1 MLDKEIIAYYK
12 KTLDEL
18 EEIYSKVK
26 KDDKLDLSD
35 DNIYLA
41 MSFVSKIAGL
51 NNIFTDEFIEEYNI
65 KSMVKL
71 IDKKNLMLQASHYSD
86 KNLFYEFFEVVYS
99 QLKYRYRQILQYEKM
114 PKEARKL
121 LLITI
126 EYHMYLYNSLK
137 DYLDTDTEGKFVR
150 QIIEIMS
157 IINLYKI
164 VEGNDV
170 VCLGSKITYMDSVD
184 NEVKVGRIVL
194 PSHANGI
201 NKLSL
206 NKYKL
211 LISHKKNDVVY
222 LDYSTSY
229 FIRILDIDN
238 KMDI

>member
-1 MLDKEIIAYYK
+1 MTNKEIISYYG

-18 EEIYSKVK
+18 EDIYSKVK
-26 KDDKLDLSD
+26 KDNKLNLSD

-41 MSFVSKIAGL
+41 ISFVSKIIGL
-51 NNIFTDEFIEEYNI
+51 NSIFTDEFIEEYNI
-65 KSMVKL
+65 KPMVNL
-71 IDKKNLMLQASHYSD
+71 IDKKSLMIQASHYSD

-99 QLKYRYRQILQYEKM
+99 QLKYRYNQILKYEKM
-114 PKEARKL
+114 SKEERKL

-137 DYLDTDTEGKFVR
+137 DYLDTDSEGKFVK
-150 QIIEIMS
+150 QILEIMS

-164 VEGNDV
+164 VKDDDI

-184 NEVKVGRIVL
+184 NEVKVARIVL

-206 NKYKL
+206 NKYRL

-238 KMDI
+238 KMDY

>member
-26 KDDKLDLSD
+26 KGNKLDLSD

-41 MSFVSKIAGL
+41 ISFVSKIVGL
-51 NNIFTDEFIEEYNI
+51 NNIFT
-65 KSMVKL
+65 
-71 IDKKNLMLQASHYSD
+71 
-86 KNLFYEFFEVVYS
+86 YEFFEVVYS
-99 QLKYRYRQILQYEKM
+99 QLKYRYNQILKYDKM
-114 PKEARKL
+114 SKEERKL

-126 EYHMYLYNSLK
+126 DYHMYLYNSLK
-137 DYLDTDTEGKFVR
+137 DYLDADSEGKFVK
-150 QIIEIMS
+150 QILEIMS

-164 VEGNDV
+164 VKDDDI

-184 NEVKVGRIVL
+184 NEVKVARIVL

-206 NKYKL
+206 NKYRL

-238 KMDI
+238 KMDY

>member
-1 MLDKEIIAYYK
+1 MTNKEIISYYG

-18 EEIYSKVK
+18 EDIYSKVK

-114 PKEARKL
+114 SKEERKL

-126 EYHMYLYNSLK
+126 DYHMYLYNSLI

-157 IINLYKI
+157 IINLYRI
-164 VEGNDV
+164 VKEDDI

-206 NKYKL
+206 NKYRL